1 MPGKTVSEG
10 PVCAASEL
18 EKGIFGQP
26 PGQEGGPSP
35 ARLRKSGLDFLGDIP
50 WGTHLCQFYHT
61 KEDFTDIVLP
71 FLRAGLENN
80 EFCIWVATDL
90 IDPAAAQEA
99 MADGWPACQEYVDR
113 GQMRFLD
120 HNGWYYRQ
128 GPFEPA
134 KMVENTLDIVGR
146 AIQNE
151 YEGMRIAS
159 GMSWFDECQ
168 WGLLAEFERNLT
180 RLDSSHPLL
189 SICSYNF
196 EKCSPAEVIELFQIH
211 GSAILRRE
219 NRWEVLRAPAKSVV
233 IEKPLPAEA
242 PPASAASKAPTDAEE
257 QMQVVFEGVRDAIV
271 ILDMAGKI
279 IRVNKRVPE
288 LFGYTESAVVGK
300 QFALLRMF
308 PPSRAAEMFSA
319 QARTLAGHD
328 VPPFDIEANA
338 ESGQKLDV
346 EVRISPMKRESK
358 VVGAVAVIR
367 DITMRRQAEEKLR
380 AAQQRNQ
387 LVVQNASE
395 GIMVIQDGAIKF
407 ANPKMIE
414 LIGFSEDET
423 LGKPVTDLVHPDDRR
438 AVTAG
443 QFKRLRGEELSHV
456 QDLRVVDKKGNT
468 KWAEFNAVLFAWDG
482 RPADLY
488 FVNDI
493 TQRKQAQDGLIQG
506 ERNYK
511 QLFESTLEGL
521 EVVDTETGKV
531 VLANPACAAIFGF
544 DSPAGMIGTDPL
556 QYISEEDRER
566 MGAMLAGSAAGGSVH
581 KAEELRAITRSGG
594 EVRIGAV
601 CVMTEFQRRPA
612 AMVSL
617 KDITGQ
623 RRAEEQLSQSQTDL
637 QVVFDGVLEAIVLFD
652 GAGRVVRV
660 NKRVIDLSEL
670 PPEEILGQE
679 FDALKMFT
687 AESAAAI
694 RSAVQAQLSGKD
706 VGHFELEGRNRSGQ
720 GLSLEARIA
729 TLGQGEAVLG
739 GIAVLRDVSYRKEAE
754 DRLRRQERYFR
765 ALIESTSDAITVI
778 DRDGRVKYQSPTCE
792 RVLGYKPM
800 DADRLAKLSI
810 FDYVHPDDRE
820 GMREH
825 YQRLAGT
832 VGGSERAEARIRH
845 QDGTWRMIEASS
857 NNLLDDPDVAGIVIT
872 LRDVT
877 ERREA
882 DTALK
887 ESEKRYRILAENASD
902 VIWIMDMDLKFTYVS
917 PSTVRLVG
925 YTPEEVLT
933 RQTLQPFVTPACL
946 DSVTKALAEE
956 LANEGKPSMDP
967 QRSRLLVLEMI
978 SKDTGT
984 VWVEIKASFLRDA
997 GGKPIGV
1004 LGVARDITE
1013 RRKTLRSL
1021 EESEKRYRL
1030 LAENVNDVIWT
1041 MDKGG
1046 RLTYVSPSV
1055 SRLSGYS
1062 VDEAMAMPIREAFAP
1077 ESAAKVK
1084 KSVRELPQAGS
1095 STEQR
1100 RDITTELELKRK
1112 DGSTTWTETSMSPVL
1127 GPDGAGVGWIGM
1139 TRDITERRRA
1149 AQQQLDSEK
1158 KYRLLAE
1165 NIWDV
1170 IWVTDLNLKPKY
1182 ISPSMERLLGYT
1194 VEESMASGLEKM
1206 VTRESAREA
1215 TERMAKAT
1223 SFLRKD
1229 SGKPFKP
1236 GSMELELKRKDGST
1250 TWMETTVNVVRDS
1263 SGKPVEFMG
1272 VLRDITERKKSEK
1285 AVSDSE
1291 GRFRSLI
1298 ESTSDWVW
1306 EVSDKLVYTYVSRK
1320 IHDILGY
1327 EPEEV
1332 IGKAPVDLMPLKEA
1346 NRVARVFDTALTEKK
1361 PFAFVENVCLHKDG
1375 HKVVLET
1382 SGVPFF
1388 DANGNVLGFRGM
1400 NRDVT
1405 ERKKAEEEA
1414 QESFRKLQRT
1424 VEGTI
1429 QAIALT
1435 VETRD
1440 PYTAGH
1446 QRRVTKLAYAIARE
1460 MSLPNDQIQRVR
1472 ISGLLHDLGKIFIP
1486 TEILSK
1492 PGQLTEVEFAIIK
1505 SHPQAGHEIL
1515 KNIEFPWPISD
1526 IVIQHHERMNGSG
1539 YPAGLK
1545 GDEIVIE
1552 ARILAVADVVE
1563 AMSSH
1568 RPYRPAIGL
1577 EKALKEIVNNKGI
1590 LYDASV
1596 VEACM
1601 RVFGGGAFKF
1611 DD

>member
-1 MPGKTVSEG
+1 MCS
-10 PVCAASEL
+10 ASEA
-18 EKGIFGQP
+18 ESSVFGSP
-26 PGQEGGPSP
+26 PDQGGEVKQS
-35 ARLRKSGLDFLGDIP
+35 AFRRSGLDFLGNIP
-50 WGTHLCQFYHT
+50 WGTHLAQFYRT
-61 KEDFTDIVLP
+61 KQDLIDIAVP
-71 FLRAGLENN
+71 YLRAGLENN

-90 IDPAAAQEA
+90 IDPDAAAEA
-99 MADGWPACQEYVDR
+99 MAAAWPECQEYVER
-113 GQMRFLD
+113 GQMRFVD
-120 HNGWYYRQ
+120 HNGWYFRQ
-128 GPFEPA
+128 GPFEPR
-134 KMVENTLDIVGR
+134 KMVESTLDVVGR
-146 AIQNE
+146 ALQNE
-151 YEGMRIAS
+151 YAGMRMV
-159 GMSWFDECQ
+159 GNMSWIEQCQ
-168 WGLLAEFERNLT
+168 WPMAAEFEENLG

-189 SICSYNF
+189 TICSYNL
-196 EKCSPAEVIELFQIH
+196 EKCGPAETIAVF
-211 GSAILRRE
+211 GSHAAAIVKQE
-219 NRWEVLRAPAKSVV
+219 DRWQVLRPETKTVV
-233 IEKPLPAEA
+233 VEKPQPVAA
-242 PPASAASKAPTDAEE
+242 PPDVPEAKAPTESDE
-257 QMQVVFEGVRDAIV
+257 QMQVVFEGVRDAII

-279 IRVNKRVPE
+279 VRANKRISE
-288 LFGYTESAVVGK
+288 LFGYAEPAIMGK

-328 VPPFDIEANA
+328 VPPFDIEAVA
-338 ESGQKLDV
+338 ESGQKLEV
-346 EVRISPMKRESK
+346 EVRISPMKREAK

-367 DITMRRQAEEKLR
+367 DITSRRQAEEKLR

-414 LIGFSEDET
+414 FIGYPEGEI
-423 LGKPVTDLVHPDDRR
+423 LQRPVTDLVHPDDRR

-456 QDLRVVDKKGNT
+456 QDLRVVDKQGNI

-493 TQRKQAQDGLIQG
+493 TQRKQAQEALIQG
-506 ERNYK
+506 QRNYK
-511 QLFESTLEGL
+511 QMFESTLDGL
-521 EVVDTETGKV
+521 EVVDAETRKV
-531 VLANPACAAIFGF
+531 VLSNPACAAIFGF
-544 DSPAGMIGTDPL
+544 ASPADMIASDPL
-556 QYISEEDRER
+556 ECISEADRER
-566 MGAMLAGSAAGGSVH
+566 MGAMLDGSMAGGGPRV
-581 KAEELRAITRSGG
+581 AEELRAITRSGA
-594 EVRIGAV
+594 EVRISAA
-601 CVMTEFQRRPA
+601 CVGTEFQQRPA
-612 AMVSL
+612 ALVSI

-637 QVVFDGVLEAIVLFD
+637 QVVFDGVLEGIVLFD
-652 GAGRVVRV
+652 NTGRVIRV
-660 NKRVIDLSEL
+660 NKRVLDISEL
-670 PPEEILGQE
+670 PPEEILGRE

-687 AESAAAI
+687 PDSAAAI
-694 RSAVQAQLSGKD
+694 RSAVQAQLSGRD
-706 VGHFELEGRNRSGQ
+706 VGHFGVEGRSGSGQ
-720 GLSLEARIA
+720 VLSLEASIA
-729 TLGQGEAVLG
+729 TLGQGENVQG
-739 GIAVLRDVSYRKEAE
+739 GIAVLRDVSFRKQAE
-754 DRLRRQERYFR
+754 DSLRRQERYFR

-778 DRDGRVKYQSPTCE
+778 DRDGKVRYQSPTCE
-792 RVLGYKPM
+792 RVLGYKSM
-800 DADRLAKLSI
+800 DGAGLEKVDI
-810 FDYVHPDDRE
+810 FKYLHPDDAER
-820 GMREH
+820 MKVRF
-825 YQRLAGT
+825 QRIAGT
-832 VGGSERAEARIRH
+832 PGVSDTAETRIRH
-845 QDGTWRMIEASS
+845 QDGTWRTIETSS
-857 NNLLDDPDVAGIVIT
+857 TNLLDDPAIAGIVVT

-877 ERREA
+877 ERQQA

-902 VIWIMDMDLKFTYVS
+902 VIWITDLDLRFTYLS
-917 PSTVRLVG
+917 PSTLQLLG
-925 YTPEEVLT
+925 YTPEEVLA
-933 RQTLQPFVTPACL
+933 QNLNPFMSPASL
-946 DSVTKALAEE
+946 ESIQKALAEE
-956 LANEGKPSMDP
+956 LDNETVASADP

-978 SKDTGT
+978 RKDGAA

-997 GGKPIGV
+997 DGKVMGV

-1013 RRKTLRSL
+1013 RRKTQQSL

-1030 LAENVNDVIWT
+1030 LAENVTDVIWT
-1041 MDKGG
+1041 MDKSG

-1055 SRLSGYS
+1055 LRLSGYS
-1062 VDEAMAMPIREAFAP
+1062 VDEALALPIREAFAA

-1084 KSVRELPQAGS
+1084 QSIKEQPGTS
-1095 STEQR
+1095 SM
-1100 RDITTELELKRK
+1100 ELELKRK
-1112 DGSTTWTETSMSPVL
+1112 DGPTIWTETRMSPVT
-1127 GPDGAGVGWIGM
+1127 GPDGGGAGWIGV
-1139 TRDITERRRA
+1139 TRDISERRTS
-1149 AQQQLDSEK
+1149 AQQLFDSEK
-1158 KYRLLAE
+1158 RYRLLAE
-1165 NIWDV
+1165 NISDV

-1182 ISPSMERLLGYT
+1182 ISPSMERLLGYS
-1194 VEESMASGLEKM
+1194 VEESISSGLERM
-1206 VTRESAREA
+1206 VTRESAQEA

-1223 SFLRKD
+1223 SFLKKE
-1229 SGKPFKP
+1229 SEKPFKP
-1236 GSMELELKRKDGST
+1236 GSMELELKRKDGTT
-1250 TWMETTVNVVRDS
+1250 TWMDTTVTVVRDS
-1263 SGKPVEFMG
+1263 AGKPIEFMG
-1272 VLRDITERKKSEK
+1272 VLRDISERKKSEK

-1306 EVSDKLVYTYVSRK
+1306 EVNDKLVYTYVSRK
-1320 IHDILGY
+1320 IKDILGY

-1346 NRVARVFDTALTEKK
+1346 NRVARVFDTALTGKK
-1361 PFAFVENVCLHKDG
+1361 PFAFVENICLHKDG

-1382 SGVPFF
+1382 SGVPFY
-1388 DANGNVLGFRGM
+1388 DANGNVSGFRGM

-1405 ERKKAEEEA
+1405 ERKRAEEEA
-1414 QESFRKLQRT
+1414 QDSFRKLQRT

-1446 QRRVTKLAYAIARE
+1446 QRRVTKLAYAIASE

-1526 IVIQHHERMNGSG
+1526 IVIQHHERMNGTG

-1545 GDEIVIE
+1545 GDEIVME

-1577 EKALKEIVNNKGI
+1577 EKALKEIVNNKGV

-1601 RVFGGGAFKF
+1601 RVFSGGAFKF